1 MPDSSGA
8 CLSCGAAL
16 APGAD
21 RCALCGT
28 PAGETDPTD
37 ALSAPPP
44 SPNLASEDVGQSV
57 SPGSAECSRC
67 GHVNPDGSRYC
78 NRCGE
83 PLATA
88 SPSLPPETPE
98 ASGERPPS
106 DVGKRAMLFVGVAI
120 AAVLGLYGAQVL
132 LGNSDAAELEPEPN
146 TAATPAGAAAPAAN
160 PLPPG
165 PAPPL
170 PAEAAQQVAAFEA
183 RDTADGYF
191 EAARYYL
198 TAAFQ
203 AQTTEP
209 DNSRLWAREAMDR
222 LERSL
227 ELEDD
232 PNVRIALAEASVFEG
247 TDPMRPIQEARAVLD
262 ADSTHPGANL
272 FIGQRRLMINRVDE
286 ARRAFETVIA
296 NTQPGEDA
304 RERAEEA
311 LAMIENGVPG
321 VEQP

>member
-1 MPDSSGA
+1 
-8 CLSCGAAL
+8 
-16 APGAD
+16 
-21 RCALCGT
+21 
-28 PAGETDPTD
+28 
-37 ALSAPPP
+37 
-44 SPNLASEDVGQSV
+44 
-57 SPGSAECSRC
+57 
-67 GHVNPDGSRYC
+67 
-78 NRCGE
+78 
-83 PLATA
+83 
-88 SPSLPPETPE
+88 
-98 ASGERPPS
+98 
-106 DVGKRAMLFVGVAI
+106 MLFVGVAI

-132 LGNSDAAELEPEPN
+132 LGDGDAAELEPEPN

-272 FIGQRRLMINRVDE
+272 FIGQRRLMINRVAE